1 MTAREYLYQAKNL
14 DDYINAKT
22 KELSQFRSKI
32 RTLSAVKYD
41 GINVKSSNRHDFT
54 DDVDSLVKLEDN
66 INKDINRLVDL
77 KTEISRMI
85 DKLND
90 NRYKAVLTRYYLNN
104 EKFDDIARD
113 MKYSFRQTLRLH
125 GYALEEFRK
134 IYAETVH
141 HVI

>member
-22 KELSQFRSKI
+22 KELSQLRSKI
-32 RTLSAVKYD
+32 RTLSAVRYD
-41 GINVKSSNRHDFT
+41 GINVKSSNRHA
-54 DDVDSLVKLEDN
+54 VDSLIKLENN
-66 INKDINRLVDL
+66 INKDIDRLVYM
-77 KTEISRMI
+77 KAEISKMI
-85 DKLND
+85 DQLND

-113 MKYSFRQTLRLH
+113 MKYSFRQITRLH

-134 IYAETVH
+134 VYVKMS
-141 HVI
+141 

>member
-1 MTAREYLYQAKNL
+1 MDAKEYLYRAKNM
-14 DDYINAKT
+14 DDYINAKIQ
-22 KELSQFRSKI
+22 EAAQLRSRI
-32 RTLSAVKYD
+32 RRLGAMNYD
-41 GINVKSSNRHDFT
+41 STRVCGGKQHDFT
-54 DDVDSLVKLEDN
+54 DAVDSLIKLEA
-66 INKDINRLVDL
+66 DIKEEVDRLIDM

-134 IYAETVH
+134 IYSKMAH
-141 HVI
+141 NVI

>member
-22 KELSQFRSKI
+22 KELSQLRSKI
-32 RTLSAVKYD
+32 RTLSAVRYD

-54 DDVDSLVKLEDN
+54 DAVDSLIKLENN
-66 INKDINRLVDL
+66 INKDIDRLVYM
-77 KTEISRMI
+77 KAEISKMI
-85 DKLND
+85 DQLND

-113 MKYSFRQTLRLH
+113 MKYSFRQITRLH

-134 IYAETVH
+134 VYVKMS
-141 HVI
+141 

>member
-22 KELSQFRSKI
+22 KELSQLRSKI
-32 RTLSAVKYD
+32 RNISAVKYD

-54 DDVDSLVKLEDN
+54 DAVDSLIKLENN
-66 INKDINRLVDL
+66 INKDIDRLVYM
-77 KTEISRMI
+77 KAEISKMI
-85 DKLND
+85 DQLND

-104 EKFDDIARD
+104 EKFDDIAKD

-134 IYAETVH
+134 IYSKMAH
-141 HVI
+141 NVI

>member
-22 KELSQFRSKI
+22 QEASQLRSRI
-32 RTLSAVKYD
+32 RRLGAMNYD
-41 GINVKSSNRHDFT
+41 GVRVCGGKQHDFT
-54 DDVDSLVKLEDN
+54 DAVDSLIKLEND
-66 INKDINRLVDL
+66 INKGIDKLVDM
-77 KTEISRMI
+77 KTEIGRMI
-85 DKLND
+85 DKLSD
-90 NRYKAVLTRYYLNN
+90 NRYKTVLTCYYLNN
-104 EKFDDIARD
+104 RKFEEIAAE

-125 GYALEEFRK
+125 GHALEEFKK